1 MDGKYIKN
9 SDNEIILFPK
19 QIMHSD
25 FRNLKPISAG
35 FFYYESSNYIVC
47 YGHSISLNL
56 SSDVN
61 DSEIANRQF
70 NNN

>member
-1 MDGKYIKN
+1 MRGKYIKTI
-9 SDNEIILFPK
+9 DNEIILFPEH
-19 QIMHSD
+19 IMHSD

-47 YGHSISLNL
+47 HGHSISLNL